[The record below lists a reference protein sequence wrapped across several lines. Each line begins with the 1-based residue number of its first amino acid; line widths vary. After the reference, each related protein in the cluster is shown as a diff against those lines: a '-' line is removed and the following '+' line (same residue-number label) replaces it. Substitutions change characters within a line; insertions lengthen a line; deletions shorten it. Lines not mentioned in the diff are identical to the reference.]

1 MADRTTVPRDVDDDG
16 PVEGGP
22 GPDSPAASVWPTGG
36 PSDSIAVPVRSLLWR
51 ARIGVAVG
59 VLGLVLAAVFFLGAQ
74 DLRREAAV
82 REDVREAGELVAL
95 RVTTFEG
102 SDIDDWVSDTQSLS
116 TGDYAQEVAERF
128 DPTIRQ
134 GLADAQVQSVG
145 TVLSAFV
152 QDVRDET
159 ATVFAVMRQTYTSAL
174 QPQQVSDELRMEIE
188 LTLVEREWLASHV
201 AVLGPS
207 TITPID
213 QDAAGDP
220 GDPTPEEG

>member
-74 DLRREAAV
+74 NLRREAAV

-95 RVTTFEG
+95 RVIGYTLAWYCFSIGITFYNK
-102 SDIDDWVSDTQSLS
+102 WLFMVNTVSLFFFWQPK
-116 TGDYAQEVAERF
+116 R
-128 DPTIRQ
+128 
-134 GLADAQVQSVG
+134 
-145 TVLSAFV
+145 
-152 QDVRDET
+152 
-159 ATVFAVMRQTYTSAL
+159 ATSQRCLLYTS
-174 QPQQVSDELRMEIE
+174 PSPRDRTRSRM
-188 LTLVEREWLASHV
+188 
-201 AVLGPS
+201 PS
-207 TITPID
+207 S
-213 QDAAGDP
+213 A
-220 GDPTPEEG
+220 

>member
-1 MADRTTVPRDVDDDG
+1 MVPHDSDLDGADLDRDRPTTTVRPVDG
-16 PVEGGP
+16 LPETV
-22 GPDSPAASVWPTGG
+22 
-36 PSDSIAVPVRSLLWR
+36 AVPVRSLLWR
-51 ARIGVAVG
+51 ARIGAAVG
-59 VLGLVLAAVFFLGAQ
+59 ALGLLLAAVFFLGGQ
-74 DLRREAAV
+74 DLRREASV

-188 LTLVEREWLASHV
+188 LTLVEGEWLASDV

>member
-1 MADRTTVPRDVDDDG
+1 MADRATVPHDIGGDDLDADALAGDRATTVRPADG
-16 PVEGGP
+16 L
-22 GPDSPAASVWPTGG
+22 PDTV
-36 PSDSIAVPVRSLLWR
+36 AVPVRSLLWR

-59 VLGLVLAAVFFLGAQ
+59 ALGLILAAVFFLGAQ

-102 SDIDDWVSDTQSLS
+102 SDIDDWVTDTQSLS
-116 TGDYAQEVAERF
+116 TGDYAREVAERF
-128 DPTIRQ
+128 DPAIRQ

-188 LTLVEREWLASHV
+188 LTLVEGEWLASDV

-213 QDAAGDP
+213 QDAAGP
-220 GDPTPEEG
+220 SGDPEPEEG